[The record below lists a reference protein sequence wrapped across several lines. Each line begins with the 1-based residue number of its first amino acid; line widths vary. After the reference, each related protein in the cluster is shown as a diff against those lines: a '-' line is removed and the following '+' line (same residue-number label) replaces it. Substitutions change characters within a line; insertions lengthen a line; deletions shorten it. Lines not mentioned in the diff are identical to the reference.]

1 MYLLIIME
9 ELVSNILISFD
20 MSTNSTH
27 MLYWIRLNN
36 CQRLHISNF
45 TRLPPNALHATIY
58 RWSKRKPTKWQHHK
72 TTCVNVGY
80 HSRPVINAKYA
91 LQQQKQQMLDT
102 VSFCFRVIISFYNNA
117 VVLLQFCGT
126 ISLNIIAK
134 RKWPHNRK

>member
-45 TRLPPNALHATIY
+45 TRLPPNALHATIDVGQ
-58 RWSKRKPTKWQHHK
+58 SENLQSG
-72 TTCVNVGY
+72 NVIKS
-80 HSRPVINAKYA
+80 HVLMS
-91 LQQQKQQMLDT
+91 DT
-102 VSFCFRVIISFYNNA
+102 IRARS
-117 VVLLQFCGT
+117 
-126 ISLNIIAK
+126 
-134 RKWPHNRK
+134 